1 MIQTPTQLKA
11 LVKNHTH
18 SDSNKAQLWF
28 RNYAMERLLERV
40 SVSEYRDNFILK
52 GGVLVSSLV
61 GLSNRSTMDIDTTVQ
76 NLPLDKVTLHR
87 ILHEICE
94 IELGDN
100 MRFEIKDASE
110 IMEESEYPGIRVS
123 MNAYLSTMRI
133 PLKVDVSTGDV
144 ITPAAVSYQYKMLF
158 EDRYIT
164 LWAYNTETV
173 LAEKMETLLAR
184 GAFNT
189 RMRDFYDMYILQ
201 NSGFEIDEET
211 LCRALI
217 ATSNKRGSSHALSSF
232 QEIEADVCDS
242 SVMRALWNNFQNKY
256 DYAKGLT
263 WETVSNSAFTLCRT
277 CLELDMDLRAY
288 DQAMAAFKKEPITYT
303 LGEVCEQL
311 DLGDGL
317 VLGM

>member
-1 MIQTPTQLKA
+1 MIKTPTQLKA
-11 LVKNHTH
+11 LVKNRTH

-28 RNYAMERLLERV
+28 RNYAMERLLERI
-40 SVSEYRDNFILK
+40 SVSEYRKNFVLK
-52 GGVLVSSLV
+52 GGMLVSSLV

-76 NLPLDKVTLHR
+76 NLPLDKVTLYR

-100 MRFEIKDASE
+100 MRFEIGDVSE
-110 IMEESEYPGIRVS
+110 IMEESDYPGVRIS

-164 LWAYNTETV
+164 LRAYNIETV

-201 NSGFEIDEET
+201 NSGFEIDEEM
-211 LCRALI
+211 LYRALV
-217 ATSNKRGSSHALSSF
+217 ATSRKRGSSHMLPSF
-232 QEIEADVCDS
+232 REIEAEVCGS
-242 SVMRALWNNFQNKY
+242 PVMRALWNNFQNKY
-256 DYAKGLT
+256 DYAKGLA
-263 WETVSNSAFTLCRT
+263 WETVSNSAFALCRT
-277 CLELDMDLRAY
+277 CLELGLDLKAY
-288 DQAMAAFKKEPITYT
+288 DQAIATFKEEPITYT

-311 DLGDGL
+311 DLDDSL
-317 VLGM
+317 VLEM